1 MDIIGNKDTIN
12 WYNENAHKYAADT
25 DHITFE
31 AAAGDF
37 LERLVPNPKILDAG
51 CGSGRDSATL
61 TNLGAEVT
69 GIDLSRGLIDIAKH
83 KRPGITFIE
92 GSFLDIPY
100 ENETFDGV
108 WSHASVVHL
117 DTIEDVKRA
126 LNEFHRVLKPGG
138 QLYLLVKK
146 QTSKEKTAVVSDSLS
161 NHERFFRYYTE
172 GELTTLL
179 EESDYRLREIATEDD
194 PHGREEI
201 KWIKV
206 FARKAS

>member
-1 MDIIGNKDTIN
+1 
-12 WYNENAHKYAADT
+12 
-25 DHITFE
+25 
-31 AAAGDF
+31 
-37 LERLVPNPKILDAG
+37 LL
-51 CGSGRDSATL
+51 
-61 TNLGAEVT
+61 
-69 GIDLSRGLIDIAKH
+69 KH

-92 GSFLDIPY
+92 GSFLDTPY

-108 WSHASVVHL
+108 WSHASLVHL

-146 QTSKEKTAVVSDSLS
+146 QTSREKTAVVSDSLS

-172 GELTTLL
+172 NELTNFLKGSGYTL
-179 EESDYRLREIATEDD
+179 EEIETEADV
-194 PHGREEI
+194 HGREEI